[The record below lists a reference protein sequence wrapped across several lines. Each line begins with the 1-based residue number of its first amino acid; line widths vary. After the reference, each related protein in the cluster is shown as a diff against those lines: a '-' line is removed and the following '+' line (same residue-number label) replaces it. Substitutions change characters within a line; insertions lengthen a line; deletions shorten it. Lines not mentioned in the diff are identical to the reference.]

1 MADRESET
9 AGLEETAARA
19 DKGSTQ
25 VPRMAGMAALVEL
38 AEPSVVVWLAGLF
51 VPVDLADPALVE
63 LADPALVELADPV
76 PVDLADPALVDLA
89 ECSMS
94 HQEPPRQR
102 L

>member
-38 AEPSVVVWLAGLF
+38 A
-51 VPVDLADPALVE
+51 DPALVDCCPSG
-63 LADPALVELADPV
+63 LIWLTLSDL
-76 PVDLADPALVDLA
+76 VDLADPALVDLA
-89 ECSMS
+89 ECSMLTS
-94 HQEPPRQR
+94 RAAKTAAIGLAKP
-102 L
+102 